1 MSSRMSLKSPICRVL
16 AARSRCVVEA
26 KILIKIYKYG
36 EQNYAVFKVE
46 SERALPLLPVLLLS
60 AYCRCCCRSVC
71 LCWRWRR
78 RCRFLLILLIVL
90 LLLPLRDDEP
100 SNTTANRMDGRG
112 RLARE
117 REREHRQRRSVF
129 GQQQM
134 LGERQHSHSRG
145 ITKHS
150 LAREHRT
157 INENAK
163 ETHTQTHREQQKET
177 VGQLA
182 NRTGQE
188 GSLWLAPAGLPGA
201 AVCPTCLPLACRR
214 RRRQP
219 NTQKATHKHTT
230 LAAGSA
236 PRAAHSSLP
245 LSLLAHNALPFLAV
259 SSRESLARVA

>member
-117 REREHRQRRSVF
+117 REREST
-129 GQQQM
+129 GSGA
-134 LGERQHSHSRG
+134 LC
-145 ITKHS
+145 
-150 LAREHRT
+150 LASSKCWASDSIRT
-157 INENAK
+157 A
-163 ETHTQTHREQQKET
+163 
-177 VGQLA
+177 
-182 NRTGQE
+182 E
-188 GSLWLAPAGLPGA
+188 GSPPSIHWREN
-201 AVCPTCLPLACRR
+201 TERSTRMRKRHTRR
-214 RRRQP
+214 HTESNRKRQWA
-219 NTQKATHKHTT
+219 N
-230 LAAGSA
+230 
-236 PRAAHSSLP
+236 
-245 LSLLAHNALPFLAV
+245 
-259 SSRESLARVA
+259 